1 VAEDDALDRFARA
14 HAKGLLRFAVLMS
27 SAGEDAEDL
36 VQECLIRL
44 APRLDRL
51 TEPEAIAYGRR
62 VITNLSVD
70 QHRRRTRTSTLS
82 RLLARSAPAH
92 AFEQHVADRDTV
104 ITLLA
109 SLPARQRAAVVLRYW
124 AGLSEREIAD
134 TLRCS
139 PGTVKSQISRALA
152 TLRERVEH
160 TDVVGDSHV

>member
-14 HAKGLLRFAVLMS
+14 HAKGLLRFAVLMA

-51 TEPEAIAYGRR
+51 TDPEAVAYGRR

-70 QHRRRTRTSTLS
+70 QHRRRSRSSALS
-82 RLLARSAPAH
+82 RLLSRPSPQLNV
-92 AFEQHVADRDTV
+92 EQQVTDRDAV
-104 ITLLA
+104 IALLA
-109 SLPARQRAAVVLRYW
+109 SLPTRQRAAVVLRYW

-139 PGTVKSQISRALA
+139 QGTVKSQISRALA
-152 TLRERVEH
+152 SLRERVEH